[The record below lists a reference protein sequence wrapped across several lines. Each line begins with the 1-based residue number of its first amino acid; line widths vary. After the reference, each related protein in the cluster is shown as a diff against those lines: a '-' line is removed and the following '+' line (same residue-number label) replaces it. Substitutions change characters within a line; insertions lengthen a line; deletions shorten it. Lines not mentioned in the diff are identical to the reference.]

1 MIQQRTA
8 TQLTRVSPMAAA
20 ILAAGLTVGFVA
32 GQAAPDILDSLFGSA
47 ATVESLAPALTEAD
61 DYATRHLTMA
71 PSLTEADDYATRH
84 LTIATAP
91 LTRADDYA
99 TRHLQITPL
108 NPADDYG
115 VRHP

>member
-8 TQLTRVSPMAAA
+8 TQHTRVSPMAAV

-32 GQAAPDILDSLFGSA
+32 GQAAPDVLGNLFGSA
-47 ATVESLAPALTEAD
+47 TTVESLSPALTEAD
-61 DYATRHLTMA
+61 DYATRHLTIAAA
-71 PSLTEADDYATRH
+71 PLTQADDYGTRH
-84 LTIATAP
+84 LTTTQP
-91 LTRADDYA
+91 LTRADDYG

-108 NPADDYG
+108 APADDYG